1 MSKNKWTRIIA
12 AAFICFMLISFTAC
26 GNSSKKED
34 SATASAESSTSSSE
48 QTTAVQQDSAIDS
61 AIIGEWEYEN
71 GGYTYNFKED
81 GSGTYDTGGT
91 VMKFTYTADGSK
103 VSITYEGNT
112 APLVLNYEI
121 NGNKL
126 SVKDSN
132 GNDTFYIKK

>member
-1 MSKNKWTRIIA
+1 MSKNKWARIIA
-12 AAFICFMLISFTAC
+12 AACICFMLISFTAC
-26 GNSSKKED
+26 GNSSKKEE
-34 SATASAESSTSSSE
+34 A
-48 QTTAVQQDSAIDS
+48 TTAAAETNDVKQSDGIDS
-61 AIIGEWEYEN
+61 ALLGLWEYEN
-71 GGYTYNFKED
+71 GGYIYNFKED

-112 APLVLNYEI
+112 SPLVLDYEI

-126 SVKDSN
+126 NVKDSN